1 MNLQSEIIQL
11 IQTKREGT
19 YWDFKEKPHDNNAG
33 LLHDILCLA
42 NCLYKGNRYLIFGVT
57 DPSKGCDIVGVAD
70 GQAGRKNQVGFID
83 FVRAQKFAGDI
94 RPVIELK
101 TFAIENLEIDVLVIF
116 DEPMKPYYL
125 TASYRDREKEIKANH
140 IYIRTHDTNTPIDK
154 AADINLI
161 EKMWY
166 QRFGLDLTPLEKMK
180 YYLTKPGEWTKDIGN
195 TRVLY
200 HNTFP
205 EYTIEMSEVEPFWEV
220 YSYFFTNEKSFL
232 GTAKFKC
239 HQTELFQLEYMYCD
253 EMRIT
258 LPVPQNA
265 YIRIG
270 NSENWY
276 YYYDLSSIE
285 GVFLLYLTD
294 ASYSM
299 ISRGTGAPFIL
310 FENESLRKEFDEYV
324 INSEAELNNI
334 QVSLWGEQAL
344 KKMKQVG
351 NDSVVNPFFLDK
363 VKQLHDRWSKFQ
375 KR

>member
-94 RPVIELK
+94 RPLVELK
-101 TFAIENLEIDVLVIF
+101 TFVIENLEIDVLVIF

-125 TASYRDREKEIKANH
+125 TASYRDKEKEVRANH

-180 YYLTKPGEWTKDIGN
+180 YYLTKPGEWNKDIGN

-200 HNTFP
+200 HNSFP
-205 EYTIEMSEVEPFWEV
+205 EYTIEMSEVEKFWEV

-232 GTAKFKC
+232 GIAKFKC

-258 LPVPQNA
+258 LPVPQCE
-265 YIRIG
+265 YLVI
-270 NSENWY
+270 ETEDNWY
-276 YYYDLSSIE
+276 YYYDLSSLE
-285 GVFLLYLTD
+285 GLFLKFLTD
-294 ASYSM
+294 GSYNL
-299 ISRGTGAPFIL
+299 ISRGTGAPFLL
-310 FENESLRKEFDEYV
+310 FRNEQERKDFNKYV
-324 INSEAELNNI
+324 LQNTAELARI
-334 QVSLWGEQAL
+334 ETTFWAKQAL
-344 KKMKQVG
+344 KTMIQAG
-351 NDSVVNPFFLDK
+351 NESVINPLFLDK
-363 VKQLHDRWSKFQ
+363 IKQLHQMWTLKNI
-375 KR
+375 

>member
-11 IQTKREGT
+11 IQRKREGT
-19 YWDFKEKPHDNNAG
+19 YWDFKEKPHDNNAS

-42 NCLYKGNRYLIFGVT
+42 NCIFKGNRYLIFGVT
-57 DPSKGCDIVGVAD
+57 DPSEGCDIVGVTV

-125 TASYRDREKEIKANH
+125 TASYRDREKEVKANH

-232 GTAKFKC
+232 GTAKFKY

-310 FENESLRKEFDEYV
+310 FENESLRKEFDEYL
-324 INSEAELNNI
+324 INNEAELNNI
-334 QVSLWGEQAL
+334 QVSFWGEQAL
-344 KKMKQVG
+344 KKMKQAG
-351 NDSVVNPFFLDK
+351 NDSVVDPFFLDK
-363 VKQLHDRWSKFQ
+363 VKQLHDIWSKL
-375 KR
+375 

>member
-1 MNLQSEIIQL
+1 MMNLQSEIIQL
-11 IQTKREGT
+11 IQRKREGT
-19 YWDFKEKPHDNNAG
+19 YWDFKEKPHDNNAS

-42 NCLYKGNRYLIFGVT
+42 NCIFKGNRYLIFGVT
-57 DPSKGCDIVGVAD
+57 DPSEGCDIVGVTV

-125 TASYRDREKEIKANH
+125 TASYRDREKEVKANH

-232 GTAKFKC
+232 GTAKFKY

-310 FENESLRKEFDEYV
+310 FENESLRKEFDEYL
-324 INSEAELNNI
+324 INNEAELNNI
-334 QVSLWGEQAL
+334 QVSFWGEQAL
-344 KKMKQVG
+344 KKMKQAG
-351 NDSVVNPFFLDK
+351 NDSVVDPFFLDK
-363 VKQLHDRWSKFQ
+363 VKQLHDIWSKL
-375 KR
+375 